1 MSRPMSTMA
10 AATSLTVLVLALG
23 ACSSNSPVSSPSAT
37 GQESSTSASPS
48 TMQSNETETTSSS
61 SVPSAA
67 APDPE
72 AASKVLEGQAAGVEF
87 KKLNEFPNLD
97 QALQGADIQIEPADC
112 LGPGIKDIVAGALGS
127 DKTGPVYILLSADS
141 STAGKYKEYAQKC
154 TTITGTAAGVPVQ
167 QTLSLEQAP
176 TVDGATDVV
185 ALKNDTHTTAN
196 GKEINTKAYVV
207 AGTVNGTGV
216 VAQTTTLTG
225 QEPSPE
231 LAVEIFTAQ
240 VEKLNS

>member
-1 MSRPMSTMA
+1 MSRSISTMA

-37 GQESSTSASPS
+37 GQESSAPASPS

-127 DKTGPVYILLSADS
+127 DKTGPDS

-154 TTITGTAAGVPVQ
+154 TTVTGTAAGVPVQ

-196 GKEINTKAYVV
+196 GKEINTKTYVV